1 MKENLEFTH
10 LVIISYASRMELDD
24 SSSQMA
30 QSAIEIITPVLESAV
45 VLSGHYA
52 RACGRDTI
60 LAKDMEYCMK
70 YCAMYTV
77 GQQIGTYYPEIYD
90 DTDSG
95 EDDIEIDDD
104 IDESMFEPYS
114 GDDERFVKIN
124 DAYDAWDGWSP
135 TNPSE
140 TMIKN
145 AIDSNGNM
153 S

>member
-1 MKENLEFTH
+1 
-10 LVIISYASRMELDD
+10 MELDD

-52 RACGRDTI
+52 KACGRDTI

-70 YCAMYTV
+70 YCAMHTV

-104 IDESMFEPYS
+104 IDESIFEPYS
-114 GDDERFVKIN
+114 GNDERFVKIN

-140 TMIKN
+140 AMIKN

>member
-1 MKENLEFTH
+1 
-10 LVIISYASRMELDD
+10 MESDD
-24 SSSQMA
+24 LSSQMA
-30 QSAIEIITPVLESAV
+30 QSAIDIITPVLESAV

-70 YCAMYTV
+70 YCAMHTV
-77 GQQIGTYYPEIYD
+77 GQQIGTYFPEIYD
-90 DTDSG
+90 EASSSESDM
-95 EDDIEIDDD
+95 EIDEEV
-104 IDESMFEPYS
+104 DESLFEPYS
-114 GDDERFVKIN
+114 GEDETFLKIN
-124 DAYDAWDGWSP
+124 EAYDAWDGWNP

-153 S
+153 L

>member
-1 MKENLEFTH
+1 
-10 LVIISYASRMELDD
+10 MELDD
-24 SSSQMA
+24 LSSQMA

-70 YCAMYTV
+70 YCAMHTV
-77 GQQIGTYYPEIYD
+77 GQQIGTYYPELYD

-104 IDESMFEPYS
+104 IDEKTFEPYS
-114 GDDERFVKIN
+114 GNDERFVKIN

-140 TMIKN
+140 AMIKN

>member
-1 MKENLEFTH
+1 
-10 LVIISYASRMELDD
+10 MELDD

-70 YCAMYTV
+70 YCAMHTV
-77 GQQIGTYYPEIYD
+77 GQQIGTYYPELYD
-90 DTDSG
+90 DTDSE
-95 EDDIEIDDD
+95 EDDIEIDND
-104 IDESMFEPYS
+104 IDEKTFEPYS
-114 GDDERFVKIN
+114 GNDERFVKIN
-124 DAYDAWDGWSP
+124 DAYDAWEGWSP

-140 TMIKN
+140 AMIKN

>member
-1 MKENLEFTH
+1 
-10 LVIISYASRMELDD
+10 MESDD
-24 SSSQMA
+24 LSSQMA

-70 YCAMYTV
+70 YCAMHTV
-77 GQQIGTYYPEIYD
+77 GQQIGTYFPEIYD
-90 DTDSG
+90 EVSSSESDM
-95 EDDIEIDDD
+95 EIDEEM
-104 IDESMFEPYS
+104 DESSFEPYS
-114 GDDERFVKIN
+114 GDDETFLKIN
-124 DAYDAWDGWSP
+124 EAYDAWDGWNP

-153 S
+153 P

>member
-1 MKENLEFTH
+1 
-10 LVIISYASRMELDD
+10 MELDD

-70 YCAMYTV
+70 YCAMHTV
-77 GQQIGTYYPEIYD
+77 GQQIGTYYPELYD

-104 IDESMFEPYS
+104 IDEKTFEPYS

-140 TMIKN
+140 AMIKN

>member
-1 MKENLEFTH
+1 
-10 LVIISYASRMELDD
+10 MELDD
-24 SSSQMA
+24 LSSQMA

-70 YCAMYTV
+70 YCAMHTV
-77 GQQIGTYYPEIYD
+77 GQQIGTYYPELYD

-104 IDESMFEPYS
+104 IDEKTFEPYS

-140 TMIKN
+140 AMIKN

>member
-1 MKENLEFTH
+1 
-10 LVIISYASRMELDD
+10 MEQDGL
-24 SSSQMA
+24 SSQMA
-30 QSAIEIITPVLESAV
+30 KSAIDIITPVLESAV

-77 GQQIGTYYPEIYD
+77 GHQIGTYYPDLYNSD
-90 DTDSG
+90 DSG
-95 EDDIEIDDD
+95 EDDMSIDEE
-104 IDESMFEPYS
+104 IDESAFEPYS
-114 GDDERFVKIN
+114 GDDERFTRIN

-135 TNPSE
+135 SNPSE
-140 TMIKN
+140 EMIKN

-153 S
+153 SQRS